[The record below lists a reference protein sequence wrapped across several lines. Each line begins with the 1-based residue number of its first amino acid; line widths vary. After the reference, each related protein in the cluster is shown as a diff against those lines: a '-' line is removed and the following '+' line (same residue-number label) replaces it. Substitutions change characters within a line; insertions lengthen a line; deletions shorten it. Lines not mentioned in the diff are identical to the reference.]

1 MLILVNLYG
10 APGSGKS
17 TGASYIFSKLKM
29 KGINAELITEF
40 AKDKVWEES
49 IKPLQNQIYVFGQ
62 QYFRT
67 SRLDGKVD
75 VAITDSPLLL
85 SIIYN
90 QNKEQFGDEFDSLV
104 FKVAL
109 SYKDRLDYLIK
120 RTKPY
125 KTSGRLESEKE
136 SDDKFNQIKALLDS
150 SKIEYSQINGEQ
162 QDYDAI
168 VDDIINKIFL
178 KEETIEEFKNKIQS
192 LRRM

>member
-1 MLILVNLYG
+1 MILVNLYG

-90 QNKEQFGDEFDSLV
+90 QNKEQFGNEFDSLV

-109 SYKDRLDYLIK
+109 SYKDRMDYLIK

-125 KTSGRLESEKE
+125 KVSGRLESEKE
-136 SDDKFNQIKALLDS
+136 SDDKFNQIKALLDN
-150 SKIEYSQINGEQ
+150 SKIQYSQINGDQ
-162 QDYDAI
+162 QGYDAI
-168 VDDIINKIFL
+168 VDNVINKL
-178 KEETIEEFKNKIQS
+178 NKIAHF
-192 LRRM
+192 